1 VNQEGLPDASIA
13 VIPNQHPQRDFQ
25 TEQGHA
31 VLHRS
36 DRAASTVAVAE
47 PEEVV
52 TDTWRDAQAEE
63 PERWDGLS

>member
-1 VNQEGLPDASIA
+1 MLQS
-13 VIPNQHPQRDFQ
+13 QSFQ
-25 TEQGHA
+25 TNTRNEISKQNKA
-31 VLHRS
+31 TRFSIDPIAPL
-36 DRAASTVAVAE
+36 STVAVAE